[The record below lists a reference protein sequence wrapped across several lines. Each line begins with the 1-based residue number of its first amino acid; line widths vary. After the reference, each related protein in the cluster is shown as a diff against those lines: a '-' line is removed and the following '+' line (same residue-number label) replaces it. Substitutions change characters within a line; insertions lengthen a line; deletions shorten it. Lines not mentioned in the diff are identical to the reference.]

1 MFSMSILSHRLLSS
15 LGGLFSKFR
24 RIRRSAIIV
33 GIRLGVFTRS
43 RANNNLQIT
52 QSAYFKDQKSKSYA

>member
-15 LGGLFSKFR
+15 LGGLFSKFC

-52 QSAYFKDQKSKSYA
+52 QSAYFKDQKSKSYT